1 MPDYPPSSGPGHG
14 MKAIFLGTGTS
25 VGIPAIGCTCP
36 VCVSDDPRNKRLRTS
51 LYLQACGTHVVVD
64 TGPDFR
70 MQAITHK
77 IPRVDALV
85 FTHSHADHVL
95 GFDDIR
101 RYNTM
106 QECRIP
112 AYGSAD
118 TIADMNRIFDYIHH
132 EHAPGVYRPRID
144 FHEVSG
150 PFQIGPIRVDPFMVV
165 HAPKTTCG
173 YRFEA
178 DGRTLGYF
186 PDCHEMAAGMISRL
200 QGLDVMVLDALRR
213 RPHATHLTLAESVAI
228 LEKIGARRSFVIHM
242 CHDLD
247 HEQTEKELPDSMFVS
262 YDGLTLEW

>member
-1 MPDYPPSSGPGHG
+1 MPDNRLPSVPVPGV
-14 MKAIFLGTGTS
+14 KVVFLGTGTS

-36 VCVSDDPRNKRLRTS
+36 VCLSDDPRNKRLRTS
-51 LYLQACGTHVVVD
+51 LYLQAGGTSVVVD
-64 TGPDFR
+64 TAPDFR

-85 FTHSHADHVL
+85 FTHSHADHIL

-106 QECRIP
+106 QDGRIP

-132 EHAPGVYRPRID
+132 EHAPGVYRPRVD

-150 PFQIGPIRVDPFMVV
+150 PFQIGAIQVEPFQVV
-165 HAPKTTCG
+165 HAPKMTYG

-178 DGRTLGYF
+178 AGRSLGYF
-186 PDCHEMAAGMISRL
+186 PDCHEMAPATVQRL
-200 QGLDVMVLDALRR
+200 QGLDVMVLDALRHK
-213 RPHATHLTLAESVAI
+213 PHSTHLTLAESI
-228 LEKIGARRSFVIHM
+228 KTLEKIGARKSFIIHM

-247 HEQTEKELPDSMFVS
+247 HEQTQKALPESMFVS
-262 YDGLTLEW
+262 YDGLILEW